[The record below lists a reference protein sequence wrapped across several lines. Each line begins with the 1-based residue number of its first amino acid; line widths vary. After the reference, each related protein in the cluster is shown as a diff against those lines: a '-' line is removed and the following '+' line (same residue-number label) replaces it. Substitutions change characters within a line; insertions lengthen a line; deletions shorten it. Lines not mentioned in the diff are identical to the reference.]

1 MVSGQGWSALQKRV
15 FMPRHPTPRSRLA
28 VDFAAMQFTLED
40 EEAADPD
47 PRFTFNSAT
56 CCNE

>member
-47 PRFTFNSAT
+47 PRFKRR
-56 CCNE
+56 